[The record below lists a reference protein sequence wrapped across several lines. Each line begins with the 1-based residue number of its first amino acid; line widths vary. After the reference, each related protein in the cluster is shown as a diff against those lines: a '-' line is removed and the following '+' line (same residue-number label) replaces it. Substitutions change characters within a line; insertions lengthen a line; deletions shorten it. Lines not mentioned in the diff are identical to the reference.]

1 MKVTKEH
8 KIDAGEKDSEGYYDY
23 FYEYDIYTFTE
34 NGKKLTAR
42 KYIDDET
49 AHFLRIENEGEERI
63 LTKED
68 LETSFISEA
77 IEHLRNEGIEEVEYL
92 ANSGYERI

>member
-8 KIDAGEKDSEGYYDY
+8 QIDAGEKDAEGYYDY

-34 NGKKLTAR
+34 NGKKLIAR
-42 KYIDDET
+42 KYTDDET
-49 AHFLRIENEGEERI
+49 AHFLRIKSGGKERM
-63 LTKED
+63 LMKED
-68 LETSFISEA
+68 LETSFISKA
-77 IEHLRNEGIEEVEYL
+77 IQHLRNEGIEEVEYL